1 MTMSI
6 DERKRQLVET
16 IERWDMGN
24 PAPRYGTLVR
34 TAIQIAEEQGTDRKG
49 RFLAEL
55 SRHIH
60 VAVDE
65 IEEWAYTK
73 REPIPKIQDRTLDFI
88 RTWYASP

>member
-1 MTMSI
+1 MTP
-6 DERKRQLVET
+6 EEQKRQLVET
-16 IERWDMGN
+16 IGKWDMAK

-34 TAIQIAEEQGTDRKG
+34 SAIQIAEQEGEDRRG

-73 REPIPKIQDRTLDFI
+73 REPLPATQAKTLDFI
-88 RTWYASP
+88 RRWYASP